1 MDVTHADQRNQN
13 RRCPGGSQLTRS
25 TAHQPGAGRE
35 AGQKDRY
42 SSRRISGPGVGTSFG
57 SKARRLPR
65 RRQGGPN
72 LVRHHHHL
80 RQFPPITMTITARAI
95 GVRGDK
101 RNVTTLHSSRLHSDG
116 SIREAEIV
124 RKTTAKTVYARKGYQ
139 RQCRIVSRRNV
150 SYLGSFVQ
158 SQIMSITAKE

>member
-1 MDVTHADQRNQN
+1 
-13 RRCPGGSQLTRS
+13 
-25 TAHQPGAGRE
+25 
-35 AGQKDRY
+35 
-42 SSRRISGPGVGTSFG
+42 
-57 SKARRLPR
+57 
-65 RRQGGPN
+65 
-72 LVRHHHHL
+72 
-80 RQFPPITMTITARAI
+80 MTITARAI

-116 SIREAEIV
+116 SIRVAEIV